1 MRLLPCSITM
11 LIVLMLCGA
20 ASAQSKAKSTE
31 SAAGG
36 SAAEKV
42 IRAETLAWFQAG
54 KDKNPEKFASYYAPD
69 ANLFP
74 PNEPLVSGTDNIRAY
89 WKKVFAGPVLDF
101 SGGPTHIEAARSGD
115 IAYERGTY
123 TLTTKDAQG
132 TSQTQ
137 VGKYVVV
144 WKKQPNG
151 NWKAVAD
158 IFNPDK

>member
-1 MRLLPCSITM
+1 MTLLRSLIPM
-11 LIVLMLCGA
+11 LIVLVLCGA
-20 ASAQSKAKSTE
+20 TSAQSKATSPA

-36 SAAEKV
+36 GAAEKA
-42 IRAETLAWFQAG
+42 IRAEALAWFQAG
-54 KDKNPEKFASYYAPD
+54 KDKDPEKFASYYAPD

-74 PNEPLVSGTDNIRAY
+74 PHAPMVSGKDKIRAY

-101 SGGPTHIEAARSGD
+101 GGGPTYIEAARSGD

-137 VGKYVVV
+137 VGKYVVI